1 MPGGEFGL
9 VSGMIRIPLTARIL
23 LGLVAGL
30 LVGAALRSAD
40 PALRDG
46 AVAVAEPVGGLWL
59 DALRMTVIPLV
70 FSLIVTGVASAADA
84 ARAGRFTG
92 RVVAMFAA
100 LLFFGGLVAAVLTPL
115 LLQIWPVPAEA
126 GAALRAG
133 LAPGAAAPEIASAG
147 EFLRSFIP
155 ANPIQ
160 AAAETAVAP
169 LVVFGLLFGFAAT
182 RIEPD
187 LRDRIV
193 GLFRAVAQAMLVL
206 VQGVLWLAPFGVF
219 ALALV
224 VGARVGI
231 GAAGVL
237 AQYVVVVSIVMTV
250 ATLLLYPLAFFVG
263 RTRPGVFLRAG
274 APPQAVALSTQSS
287 LATLPAMLLAAE
299 RMGIPE
305 RISGL
310 VLPLAVSVFRYASVP
325 ANLAVVIYLAALYGV
340 ELGPMELLAGAAV
353 AAVAN
358 LAGVGLPAQ
367 VSFFAIIGPV
377 CLALGVPLELLPL
390 LLAVETVPDIFR
402 TVGNV
407 TADLVVTST
416 ATRFAPPAS
425 AEAEPE
431 RPSPVPSA
439 AETA

>member
-1 MPGGEFGL
+1 MKRF
-9 VSGMIRIPLTARIL
+9 PLTARIL

-30 LVGAALRSAD
+30 LVGTALRGAD
-40 PALRDG
+40 PSVRDG
-46 AVAVAEPVGGLWL
+46 AVAVAEPIGGLWL

-84 ARAGRFTG
+84 AKAGRFTG
-92 RVVAMFAA
+92 RVIAMFAA
-100 LLFFGGLVAAVLTPL
+100 ITFFGGLVAAVLTPI
-115 LLQIWPVPAEA
+115 LLQLWPVPAGA

-133 LAPGAAAPEIASAG
+133 LTAGTPPPEVASAS
-147 EFLRSFIP
+147 EFIRSFIP

-169 LVVFGLLFGFAAT
+169 LVVFGLLFGFSAT

-187 LRDRIV
+187 LKDRIV
-193 GLFRAVAQAMLVL
+193 GAFRAIAHAMLVL

-219 ALALV
+219 ALAVV

-237 AQYVVVVSIVMTV
+237 AQYVVIVSAVMTV
-250 ATLLLYPLAFFVG
+250 GTLLLYPLAIWGGRVG
-263 RTRPGVFLRAG
+263 LLSFLRAA
-274 APPQAVALSTQSS
+274 APAQAVALSTQSS
-287 LATLPAMLLAAE
+287 LATLPAMLTAAE
-299 RMGIPE
+299 RMGVPE
-305 RISGL
+305 RVRGL

-340 ELGPMELLAGAAV
+340 ELGPVQLVVGAAV
-353 AAVAN
+353 AAIAN

-407 TADLVVTST
+407 SADLVVT
-416 ATRFAPPAS
+416 AAADRFAPEPDAMP
-425 AEAEPE
+425 EPE
-431 RPSPVPSA
+431 PA
-439 AETA
+439 APAPLPPAPGTV